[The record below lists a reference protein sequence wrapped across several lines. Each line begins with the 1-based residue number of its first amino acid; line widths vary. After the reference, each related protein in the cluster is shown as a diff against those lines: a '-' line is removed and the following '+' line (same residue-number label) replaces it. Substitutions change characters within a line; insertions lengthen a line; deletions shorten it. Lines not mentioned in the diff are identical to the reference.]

1 VFLDFRRVL
10 IRAIQTV
17 EAISRFWKSS
27 HKRTGSD
34 AAATFPNI
42 ASELYL
48 LDPAMF
54 RRIFSSLRTEPLKN
68 TGSVARDLLASER
81 TFLAWARSGLG
92 FIALGVALEKVE
104 AFASISPQLLQL
116 ENSNTKVAAAVLVG
130 SGSLCVAHGTHSY
143 FSTMRLLQQGLFRP
157 NVVGVSL
164 MAATC
169 VGVAFAGTLLVLEN
183 EGGRRAKRIEQS
195 RRE

>member
-1 VFLDFRRVL
+1 
-10 IRAIQTV
+10 
-17 EAISRFWKSS
+17 
-27 HKRTGSD
+27 
-34 AAATFPNI
+34 
-42 ASELYL
+42 
-48 LDPAMF
+48 MF
-54 RRIFSSLRTEPLKN
+54 RRLISILRPEPLKN

-116 ENSNTKVAAAVLVG
+116 EDSNTKLAAGVLVG
-130 SGSLCVAHGTHSY
+130 SGSLCVLHGTQRY
-143 FSTMRLLQQGLFRP
+143 FSTMRSIQAGYFRP

-169 VGVAFAGTLLVLEN
+169 VGVAFAGSLLLLEK
-183 EGGRRAKRIEQS
+183 EYGRRRKRLADG
-195 RRE
+195 RKP